1 MKITISGSS
10 GYLGKG
16 LIDFLENQN
25 FEIKPL
31 FRNVDKKNYWEPEN
45 NIISQDLIDHSDV
58 VINLNG
64 EKIIKPF
71 SRNSIT
77 NIKSSR
83 LNPTKTLI
91 NSIAKSKNPPKL
103 IISASACGYY
113 GDRPNEII
121 DENSP
126 KGRGEISEIV
136 HEWEFIQK
144 LEKTRTVFL
153 RFGIIIDKKSDIY
166 KYMKKY
172 SNIIGM
178 NRIGSGKNY
187 LPWISK
193 IDALRSI
200 NHVINNKNLNG
211 PINIV
216 SNKPLTF
223 KEIVRSINL
232 DIKPILRFPLPEITV
247 PFLFGK
253 LGKEILLSDQ
263 KVLPTKL
270 KETGFNW
277 VKTTPFESLK

>member
-1 MKITISGSS
+1 MTGVQTCALPICKNQTIKTDS
-10 GYLGKG
+10 
-16 LIDFLENQN
+16 
-25 FEIKPL
+25 IK
-31 FRNVDKKNYWEPEN
+31 R
-45 NIISQDLIDHSDV
+45 Q
-58 VINLNG
+58 

-223 KEIVRSINL
+223 KEIVRRKNI
-232 DIKPILRFPLPEITV
+232 FPSNIMRIQKWTV
-247 PFLFGK
+247 PSKIFR
-253 LGKEILLSDQ
+253 
-263 KVLPTKL
+263 
-270 KETGFNW
+270 FNRF
-277 VKTTPFESLK
+277 KKF